1 MDLSGKE
8 KMENMSVGSL
18 LSIYLSR
25 PVTDEEAR
33 QLLSEDS
40 SLEDL
45 AVRVGWGAAR
55 RIKSFQEYLR
65 RHAHAAS

>member
-33 QLLSEDS
+33 QLLSDDS
-40 SLEDL
+40 PLEDL